1 MSANTGEGTSTE
13 LLESIIGGEVSVEQ
27 WEQYKEQNSF
37 LGMEDSGSESDGS
50 NSMSLCDDME
60 VVTNV
65 EVVELDGNEP
75 IYEES
80 DEDSNDQVTWG
91 YDAANKYIRGEIS
104 IGDMFE
110 IAEGTSVKQPAR
122 KKLCTDKT
130 KKQIESKP
138 QGQEED
144 VEIFEGSGKQ
154 PRKIKKD
161 RKKQSVLPKHLLGL
175 MGAANLA
182 FANGKTEEALKMC
195 LELIKLAPNANEPFH
210 TLGLIYDELGEA
222 RKAFQCYLVAA
233 FLNPSDTD
241 EWIRLAELSIE
252 HNDIKQAVTCYTR
265 ALRNDPSN
273 ISYLW
278 ERCNLYEQLGV
289 RKRALTGYELIIK
302 HLSSPEDGEKCA
314 DMAREIAKMHHD
326 NNDDSNAVKVL
337 ETAFTK
343 FPSLITSEDVNFLIE
358 LQLGLKMYKSAV
370 KTMAQHCEVKLKIPD
385 DLIVSVE
392 DLAEFTDEDFKDVA
406 ECNVPE
412 QLPIDLVA
420 KFLIC
425 IIHLRSNAAF
435 MPLLENLKAENP
447 EEVGDLFLDVAEA
460 LMETKEYESAKKLLQ
475 ILISSSS
482 YNLAAVWM
490 KYADCLHAL
499 SETDAAIHAY
509 GKVIQMSPTYQDAR
523 LSLSKIFLD
532 LGRKEEAMSILK
544 QDFESGSELSVLGAE
559 ALYQRCKLLESEER
573 WDEFITTGVLL
584 QYSHCQHLETEE
596 EFTAVIMNQTCRR
609 RIEALRELKT
619 KNNKPSIEVIGENVA
634 ASELYSIF
642 KKVCNKLLEKKRFED
657 LQNLS
662 LAVLSSVLF
671 MKKLGLAKELEFQAL
686 LSCYYNNNAQFS
698 YLLCRDLVLK
708 NLHNNKVWNLFC
720 LILNRNQETR
730 HNKFCLRLMMK
741 HQDHLAL
748 GFFNGHNAMISG
760 TYKHALGEYMC
771 ILKEHPNDSF
781 ITFCV
786 GITFIHMAC
795 QKFATKRHLLTV
807 QGFAFLLKY
816 LKLKGEC
823 QETLYNIGRAFHQ
836 LGIKDLAVH
845 YYKKALMAPNFINGP
860 DKDTF
865 DLRREIAYNLCLIY
879 KSTGALDLVYL
890 YSRKYITV

>member
-1 MSANTGEGTSTE
+1 MSANAGEGTSTE

-584 QYSHCQHLETEE
+584 QYT
-596 EFTAVIMNQTCRR
+596 VIMNQTCRR

-619 KNNKPSIEVIGENVA
+619 KNSKEYRENA
-634 ASELYSIF
+634 FFSGLISNIA
-642 KKVCNKLLEKKRFED
+642 VCNKLLEKKRFED

-671 MKKLGLAKELEFQAL
+671 MKKLGLA
-686 LSCYYNNNAQFS
+686 
-698 YLLCRDLVLK
+698 K